1 MFRFSLILLMSL
13 AVSSEAVAAV
23 KWNNSG
29 SGSDKS
35 LSTVNV
41 GDGKKIPSWLM
52 KELAKVMHN
61 GLEKKMVLHMNN
73 AIDANELKFVRKDN
87 RDAILIDLTYEDEG
101 GKSDWRRFG
110 EPGFAQRV
118 QIKLSDLFAVKKG
131 EERWYKLSY
140 YLEGDNL
147 TPNEG

>member
-1 MFRFSLILLMSL
+1 MFRFALILLMSL

-52 KELAKVMHN
+52 QELAKVMHN
-61 GLEKKMVLHMNN
+61 GPVSYTHLTLPT
-73 AIDANELKFVRKDN
+73 
-87 RDAILIDLTYEDEG
+87 IL
-101 GKSDWRRFG
+101 
-110 EPGFAQRV
+110 RV
-118 QIKLSDLFAVKKG
+118 
-131 EERWYKLSY
+131 
-140 YLEGDNL
+140 
-147 TPNEG
+147 